1 MSDLCQ
7 VNDIFVVKLF
17 ATIVCSLVLSVL
29 YFLILEE
36 IPHRSGIVIAIL
48 GFGFAIITI
57 VVIIAISMF

>member
-1 MSDLCQ
+1 MCQ

-17 ATIVCSLVLSVL
+17 ATIVCSLVLAVL

-36 IPHRSGIVIAIL
+36 IPRRSGMVIAIL

-57 VVIIAISMF
+57 AVIIAISMF